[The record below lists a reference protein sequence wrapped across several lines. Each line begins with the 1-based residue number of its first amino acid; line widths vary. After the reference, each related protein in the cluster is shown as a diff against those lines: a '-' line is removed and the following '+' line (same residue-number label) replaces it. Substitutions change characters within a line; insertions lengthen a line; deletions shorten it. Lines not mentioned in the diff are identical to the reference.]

1 MPVRW
6 RNGVS
11 ADESLIV
18 GRGIKQFGV
27 RGLAAFLAAGSLL
40 CCAPARAQDSAG
52 HAVPDGALPSSLT
65 APVFAPISASFRER
79 LSSDSVATDRPAA
92 RSPLE
97 GPLFAETDEQSGSAE
112 QGAAPS
118 VVCIFCGDYWRLLK
132 GDVKHVFSSPT
143 RWQQPQW
150 RSVGWKAIAVV
161 GAMALLDKSTR
172 KYFDNHKT
180 ATSDRLATNFQP
192 FGRQYAAYVIGGY
205 LLAGDLFHK
214 PKAKAIAVDGLT
226 TTVIAAGLIVPALK
240 LIAGRSRPRA
250 DLGAHDFHPF
260 TGGYSFPSGH
270 ATAAFSVA
278 ATIAT
283 HYHQLW
289 VKGLSYGIA
298 SMVGYARMEKDAHYL
313 SDVTAG
319 AMIGI
324 GVARSVNAFN
334 RGRHPALAIRPIE
347 DPRSPRASGIDIS
360 FEFAMR

>member
-1 MPVRW
+1 MSV
-6 RNGVS
+6 
-11 ADESLIV
+11 DESLVV
-18 GRGIKQFGV
+18 GRGIKLLGV
-27 RGLAAFLAAGSLL
+27 RRLAAFLAAGSLL
-40 CCAPARAQDSAG
+40 CCAPVRAQDSVAR
-52 HAVPDGALPSSLT
+52 AVSGRVPPSSLV
-65 APVFAPISASFRER
+65 APAFAPISTSFRER
-79 LSSDSVATDRPAA
+79 LSSDSVATQWPAA
-92 RSPLE
+92 RSPLDR
-97 GPLFAETDEQSGSAE
+97 PLLAEAHGQSDPAE
-112 QGAAPS
+112 QGTAPP

-132 GDVKHVFSSPT
+132 GDVKHVFSTPK
-143 RWQQPQW
+143 RWRQPQW
-150 RSVGWKAIAVV
+150 RSVGWKSLAVV
-161 GAMALLDKSTR
+161 GAMALLDKNTR
-172 KYFDNHKT
+172 NYFDNHKT

-283 HYHQLW
+283 HYHALW

-298 SMVGYARMEKDAHYL
+298 SMVAYARMEKDAHYL

-324 GVARSVNAFN
+324 GVARSVYAFN

-347 DPRSPRASGIDIS
+347 DPGSPRASGIDIS